1 MHSYKN
7 PELKPL
13 LAERLKLLM
22 PDEEDFNSFL
32 GMLEKPT
39 QNSIRCNTLK
49 IQPKELLERLKSNG
63 WVINQPFKNYPEIMI
78 IENKLSPGEIGRS
91 LEHLLG
97 YYYVQEI
104 ASMLPVLALEPK
116 SHKIILD
123 LAAAPGSKT
132 TQIAAKMENTG
143 TMIANDVSIGRASI
157 LATNLERCGVSNTII
172 TIKQGFELCKRLR
185 QQNFSFDK
193 ILLDAPCSGEGTLR
207 SSRATYAMWNI
218 KSVKNLSN
226 IQKSLLAS
234 CIELLKPNGE
244 IVYSTCTHAPEEN
257 EEVIDFILN
266 KFPEMKIEAIKLPVK
281 CRNGVTNWDNKD
293 YDKSIQKSCRI
304 YPQDNDTEGFFLA
317 KLRRVK

>member
-7 PELKPL
+7 PELNPL
-13 LAERLKLLM
+13 LA
-22 PDEEDFNSFL
+22 
-32 GMLEKPT
+32 
-39 QNSIRCNTLK
+39 
-49 IQPKELLERLKSNG
+49 ERLKSNG

-116 SHKIILD
+116 SHEIILD

-193 ILLDAPCSGEGTLR
+193 ILLDAR
-207 SSRATYAMWNI
+207 S
-218 KSVKNLSN
+218 
-226 IQKSLLAS
+226 
-234 CIELLKPNGE
+234 
-244 IVYSTCTHAPEEN
+244 EE
-257 EEVIDFILN
+257 
-266 KFPEMKIEAIKLPVK
+266 
-281 CRNGVTNWDNKD
+281 
-293 YDKSIQKSCRI
+293 
-304 YPQDNDTEGFFLA
+304 
-317 KLRRVK
+317 